1 MIFCWNILGD
11 ILLEYFLGLSSSS
24 IFVVDHQTKQQRFT
38 DSKHILV
45 GFCSGIS
52 QHDPQ
57 NRSVAAY
64 VAKESRKDAQDYFPT
79 EIAYKIG
86 GTNKT

>member
-1 MIFCWNILGD
+1 
-11 ILLEYFLGLSSSS
+11 
-24 IFVVDHQTKQQRFT
+24 
-38 DSKHILV
+38 V
-45 GFCSGIS
+45 GFCGGIS

-79 EIAYKIG
+79 EIALKLAAPIRPNLKVPMEGFLIISLLLTG
-86 GTNKT
+86 GPVRQHLLKFRLR

>member
-1 MIFCWNILGD
+1 M
-11 ILLEYFLGLSSSS
+11 
-24 IFVVDHQTKQQRFT
+24 
-38 DSKHILV
+38 
-45 GFCSGIS
+45 GFCGGIS

-79 EIAYKIG
+79 EIAYKLAAPIRPNLKVPMEGFLIISLLLTG
-86 GTNKT
+86 GPVRQHLLKFRLR

>member
-1 MIFCWNILGD
+1 M
-11 ILLEYFLGLSSSS
+11 
-24 IFVVDHQTKQQRFT
+24 DHQTKRQRFT

-45 GFCSGIS
+45 GVCGGIS

-57 NRSVAAY
+57 NRCMAAY
-64 VAKESRKDAQDYFPT
+64 VAKESRKDARDYFPT

>member
-1 MIFCWNILGD
+1 
-11 ILLEYFLGLSSSS
+11 
-24 IFVVDHQTKQQRFT
+24 VDHQTKQQRFT

-45 GFCSGIS
+45 GICGGFS
-52 QHDPQ
+52 QRDPQ

-64 VAKESRKDAQDYFPT
+64 AAKESRKDAQDYFPT

>member
-1 MIFCWNILGD
+1 
-11 ILLEYFLGLSSSS
+11 
-24 IFVVDHQTKQQRFT
+24 
-38 DSKHILV
+38 V
-45 GFCSGIS
+45 GFCGGIS

-79 EIAYKIG
+79 EIAYKLAAPIRPNLKVPMEGFLIISLLLTG
-86 GTNKT
+86 GPVRQHLLKFRLR